1 MTAAP
6 MRLIVSNDLSELTR
20 IAGWLNTWAEQQDV
34 PPGTAARLDLCSTE
48 AVTNIVLYG
57 YERTGCHEI
66 SLTLRRDG
74 AGVTLE
80 IEDDGR
86 AFDPREAAA
95 PPRAVSLE
103 TAPIG
108 GWGIPIIRRFADELR
123 YCRKGDRN
131 ILSLVFRI
139 VHLVSI

>member
-6 MRLIVSNDLSELTR
+6 ARLIVSNDLSELTR

-66 SLTLRRDG
+66 SLALRRDG
-74 AGVTLE
+74 VGVTLE

-86 AFDPREAAA
+86 AFDPREAAE
-95 PPRAVSLE
+95 PPRAVSSKPRRSGAGVYPSSAALRTNCA
-103 TAPIG
+103 TAARG
-108 GWGIPIIRRFADELR
+108 T
-123 YCRKGDRN
+123 RN

-139 VHLVSI
+139 VQRVSI